1 MEKTMNKW
9 QLVPIEPTE
18 EMCRSAEDCKHASS
32 FDKWFDG
39 EYTPENVEGLYK
51 TMLAAAPP
59 SNLIKAAEDLLAHL
73 YDPPNGQPPYEYVKA
88 LIHEIEKV
96 KS

>member
-1 MEKTMNKW
+1 MNK
-9 QLVPIEPTE
+9 PDEPVAWISHHKGGDNLTWEQEEKHSTE
-18 EMCRSAEDCKHASS
+18 
-32 FDKWFDG
+32 
-39 EYTPENVEGLYK
+39 LYAHPA
-51 TMLAAAPP
+51 LP

-88 LIHEIEKV
+88 LISEIEKV